1 MFTSPFLNEEELE
14 ESLQRNSER
23 IISIEES
30 TKRESTNKSTE
41 DKDLKKAKK
50 KLEKILN
57 VKKMKENGDKLEKTQ
72 V

>member
-23 IISIEES
+23 IISIVES

-41 DKDLKKAKK
+41 DKDLKKAIK
-50 KLEKILN
+50 KLEKILK